1 MFAEGIQMLDGTVET
16 CYADVIKAS
25 GAMTQKLES
34 YKSFLSDGMI
44 RGSCCT
50 DSNLKGWMCG
60 RFGFVQ
66 GEGESLGGGVI
77 FSFWEK
83 ATELAGFHGIHAG
96 CEDRLASGVK
106 ATNDGCDLG
115 NSFSCPVDDFG
126 SSKALLT
133 LQVEVSERP
142 RQDGAGWATARHIL

>member
-1 MFAEGIQMLDGTVET
+1 MLDGTVEP
-16 CYADVIKAS
+16 CHADVIKAS

-44 RGSCCT
+44 RGSCST

-66 GEGESLGGGVI
+66 GEGERLGGRVI

-83 ATELAGFHGIHAG
+83 STELTGFHGIHAG

-106 ATNDGCDLG
+106 APNNCCNLG
-115 NSFSCPVDDFG
+115 NGLSCPVDDFG
-126 SSKALLT
+126 SPKALLT
-133 LQVEVSERP
+133 LQVEVSERT
-142 RQDGAGWATARHIL
+142 RQDSAGWATSRHIL